1 MARRATFTVA
11 TVLAAAFALSSG
23 PAWSAEHP
31 LPDPAGPTCHEADG
45 YAASFDGRRTFLF
58 EPSVL
63 RALAARTDGAAK
75 AARATLV
82 ARADAALMRGPYTVA
97 DKRTIPPSGDR
108 QDYLSVGPY
117 WWPDPAKKDG
127 LPFIRRDGQVNP
139 DRATN
144 KYDRAD
150 LGAMSADVET
160 LGLAYY
166 FTGDA
171 QYARHAADLLDIW
184 FLHPKLGMHPN
195 MNFAQAVPGRET
207 GRAEGIIDTA
217 GLHGVI
223 EAIGLIGPSGALTA
237 EQRTGLE
244 KWFSAY
250 VDWMMTSKNGRAED
264 AAKNNH
270 GMWYDS
276 QLTHFALF
284 SRRPEIARS
293 VTGAFAARRI
303 APQIEPDG
311 RMPLELARTRSL
323 HYSAYALAAAYNVAD
338 LGRCVGV
345 DLWDE
350 VDAKGR
356 GLKPATDYLAGY
368 RGKIDRWP
376 YKEIDP
382 SPAII
387 DDLLLRAAQG
397 WPGAGYPV
405 NDGALLKTWFKSN
418 GGPD

>member
-11 TVLAAAFALSSG
+11 TVLMAAFALSSG
-23 PAWSAEHP
+23 PAWPAEYP
-31 LPDPAGPTCHEADG
+31 LPDPAGKTCRGADG
-45 YAASFDGRRTFLF
+45 HAAGFDGRRTFLF

-63 RALAARTDGAAK
+63 RALAARTDGAALK
-75 AARATLV
+75 AKASLV
-82 ARADAALMRGPYTVA
+82 ARADAALVRGPYTVA
-97 DKRTIPPSGDR
+97 DKRMIPPSGDR

-127 LPFIRRDGQVNP
+127 LPFIRRDGEVNP

-150 LGAMSADVET
+150 LGAMSEDVET

-171 QYARHAADLLDIW
+171 AYARHAADLLDIW

-195 MNFAQAVPGRET
+195 TNFAQAVPGRET

-237 EQRTGLE
+237 VQQAGLE

-250 VDWMMTSKNGRAED
+250 AGWMMTSRNGRAED

-284 SRRPEIARS
+284 ARRPDIARK
-293 VTGAFAARRI
+293 VAEAFAARRLV
-303 APQIEPDG
+303 PQIEPDG
-311 RMPLELARTRSL
+311 RMPHELARTRSL
-323 HYSAYALAAAYNVAD
+323 HYSAYALTAAYNVAD

-345 DLWDE
+345 DVWN
-350 VDAKGR
+350 AKDG
-356 GLKPATDYLAGY
+356 GLKRATGYLAAY
-368 RGKIDRWP
+368 RGRIDRWP

-387 DDLLLRAAQG
+387 DDLLVRAGQG
-397 WPGAGYPV
+397 WPDAGYKV
-405 NDGALLKTWFKSN
+405 DDAALLRAYFKA
-418 GGPD
+418 D

>member
-1 MARRATFTVA
+1 MANSAPFVSVA
-11 TVLAAAFALSSG
+11 LLAAVFALPSG
-23 PAWSAEHP
+23 PAWSASP
-31 LPDPAGPTCHEADG
+31 VDAADKTCRGVDG
-45 YAASFDGRRTFLF
+45 HAAAFEGRRTFLF
-58 EPSVL
+58 DPSVL

-75 AARATLV
+75 AARAALV
-82 ARADAALMRGPYTVA
+82 RQADAALMRGPYTVA

-117 WWPDPAKKDG
+117 WWPDPTKKDG

-150 LGAMSADVET
+150 LGALSEDVET

-171 QYARHAADLLDIW
+171 AYARHAADLLEIW

-195 MNFAQAVPGRET
+195 MNFAQAVPGREN

-217 GLHGVI
+217 GLQGVI
-223 EAIGLIGPSGALTA
+223 EAIGLIGPSGAITP
-237 EQRTGLE
+237 EQQAGLE
-244 KWFSAY
+244 TWFSAY
-250 VDWMMTSKNGRAED
+250 VDWMMTSRNGRAED

-276 QLTHFALF
+276 QLVHFALF
-284 SRRPEIARS
+284 ARRPDIARKVAES
-293 VTGAFAARRI
+293 FAGRRI

-311 RMPLELARTRSL
+311 RMPHELARTRSL
-323 HYSAYALAAAYNVAD
+323 HYSAYALTAAYNVAD

-345 DLWDE
+345 DLWN
-350 VDAKGR
+350 AKGG
-356 GLKPATDYLAGY
+356 GLKHATDYLAAY
-368 RGKIDRWP
+368 RGQIDRWP
-376 YKEIDP
+376 HKEIDP
-382 SPAII
+382 SPAVI
-387 DDLLLRAAQG
+387 DNLLLRAAQG
-397 WPGAGYPV
+397 WPKAGYAV
-405 NDGALLKTWFKSN
+405 DDGALLRKWFKS
-418 GGPD
+418 GGGAD

>member
-1 MARRATFTVA
+1 MA
-11 TVLAAAFALSSG
+11 
-23 PAWSAEHP
+23 
-31 LPDPAGPTCHEADG
+31 
-45 YAASFDGRRTFLF
+45 
-58 EPSVL
+58 
-63 RALAARTDGAAK
+63 
-75 AARATLV
+75 LV
-82 ARADAALMRGPYTVA
+82 KRADAALMRGPYTVA

-117 WWPDPAKKDG
+117 WWPDPTKKDG
-127 LPFIRRDGQVNP
+127 LPFIRRDGEVNP

-150 LGAMSADVET
+150 LGAMSEDVET

-166 FTGDA
+166 FTSNA
-171 QYARHAADLLDIW
+171 AYAKHAADLLDVW

-217 GLHGVI
+217 GLHGLI
-223 EAIGLIGPSGALTA
+223 EAIGLIGPSGAITPK
-237 EQRTGLE
+237 QQVGLE

-250 VDWMMTSKNGRAED
+250 ADWMMTSKNGRAED

-270 GMWYDS
+270 ALWYDS
-276 QLTHFALF
+276 QLAHFALF
-284 SRRPEIARS
+284 ARRPEIARK
-293 VTGAFAARRI
+293 VVEAFSARRI

-311 RMPLELARTRSL
+311 RMPHELARTRSL
-323 HYSAYALAAAYNVAD
+323 HYSAYALTAVYNVAD

-345 DLWDE
+345 DLWNA
-350 VDAKGR
+350 DAKGR
-356 GLKPATDYLAGY
+356 GLKSATDYLAAF
-368 RGKIDRWP
+368 RGQIGRWP

-397 WPGAGYPV
+397 WPNAGYPV
-405 NDGALLKTWFKSN
+405 EDDALLRAWFKSG